1 MRLDRVYLG
10 YATKWLKICLEARNL
25 LTGGEFPLWVD
36 RLPSMKQSDL
46 VLRCGA
52 PAEMDQ
58 AIGFLESEF
67 DRAVA
72 GFGEAA
78 PGDNVV
84 TIESARSQATLR
96 ERERRFREL
105 LDALPAAVYTTDAAG
120 RITYYN
126 DAAAVLWGHRPRLGS
141 SEWCGSWKLFWPD
154 GTPLPHDQCPMAVA
168 LKEDRAVRGM
178 EAAAERPDGT
188 RVPFIPYPTP
198 IHDEAG
204 KLIGAVNM
212 LVDITDRKYAEEQ
225 QALLIRELHH
235 RVKNTLATVQ
245 AIMGS
250 TARAVD
256 NIEDF
261 KTALFGRIQ
270 SLSKTHLL
278 LADDQRAV
286 NFGDILRSEL
296 DAFDDG
302 SNARIVLSGPDV
314 PLSSQLAVSLGMAI
328 HELTTN
334 AAKYGALSVFGGKV
348 EVTLECDD
356 RRHPPDARFR
366 LGGKRRTAGHA
377 TPPARIRLAAPGFR
391 AARANSGQEQNRLR
405 TGRNSRA
412 LCASATS
419 QTPV

>member
-1 MRLDRVYLG
+1 MDEPIGLLD
-10 YATKWLKICLEARNL
+10 
-25 LTGGEFPLWVD
+25 
-36 RLPSMKQSDL
+36 
-46 VLRCGA
+46 
-52 PAEMDQ
+52 
-58 AIGFLESEF
+58 SEF
-67 DRAVA
+67 ERAVA
-72 GFGEAA
+72 TMHPALAA
-78 PGDNVV
+78 DNVV
-84 TIESARSQATLR
+84 PISEALRSHGLVR

-126 DAAAVLWGHRPRLGS
+126 DAAAALWGHRPPLGS

-154 GTPLPHDQCPMAVA
+154 GTPLRHDECPMAVA
-168 LKEDRAVRGM
+168 LKENRAVRGM

-198 IHDEAG
+198 IHDEKG
-204 KLIGAVNM
+204 NLIGAVNM
-212 LVDITDRKYAEEQ
+212 LADITERKRAEEQ
-225 QALLIRELHH
+225 QALLVRELHH

-250 TARAVD
+250 TASVVD

-278 LADDQRAV
+278 LADEERAAEFV
-286 NFGDILRSEL
+286 DLLRSEL

-302 SNARIVLSGPDV
+302 SKGRISLQGPQV
-314 PLSSQLAVSLGMAI
+314 TLSSQLAVSLGMAI

-348 EVTLECDD
+348 EVTWSVTI
-356 RRHPPDARFR
+356 DAA
-366 LGGKRRTAGHA
+366 RRTLSFDWIESGG
-377 TPPARIRLAAPGFR
+377 PPVEEPTRKGFGTRLLDFVLPGQIQAKTRIVYARDGVRMHCVVPLPAV
-391 AARANSGQEQNRLR
+391 QN
-405 TGRNSRA
+405 
-412 LCASATS
+412 
-419 QTPV
+419 